1 MRRRGLFAL
10 GLDRLRLDQIEQ
22 ILVLLAQPFNLP
34 SLLNNHLIQL
44 VQHFFMIGQSH
55 LNRHKPLVVGL
66 HIHHFLLVR
75 NCSYVII
82 NSLIY
87 NQKTNAPTIRH

>member
-1 MRRRGLFAL
+1 
-10 GLDRLRLDQIEQ
+10 
-22 ILVLLAQPFNLP
+22 
-34 SLLNNHLIQL
+34 
-44 VQHFFMIGQSH
+44 MIGQSH